1 MPARTE
7 TKPRMGEAQRM
18 RKAEIDACFIH
29 QNRFNQ
35 GYLLHLVVLNHVMVL
50 YSGRVPQVAVT
61 AA

>member
-1 MPARTE
+1 MLVGTA

-35 GYLLHLVVLNHVMVL
+35 GYLLHLALFILVMVL
-50 YSGRVPQVAVT
+50 SYTYVPQVVN
-61 AA
+61 